1 MSLTLKDVAMQ
12 NQHYSVVA
20 EAAHEP
26 GAGRMANQMILR
38 TLKCLVAFSFAL
50 VALDAEAKPAA
61 AKDTAERTIGAAL
74 DPYVTDRQLAG
85 YVTVLMNDGKLIA
98 TNVRGYSDI
107 ATRRPM
113 TQDSIFRIYSMT
125 KPVTGVALMILHDR
139 GKWKF
144 SDPVAKFLPEL
155 VNLRVYRG
163 VDAAGNLVTEPAG
176 SQPTMGQLVT
186 HTAGFVYGFGPTPVD
201 REYQKRIPLLPTSV
215 EASTYLAELAR
226 IPLAFE
232 PGTQWQYSIAMD
244 LEGIIVERLSGQSLQ
259 AFMKAEIFDPLKM
272 VDTDFVVPP
281 EKRDRFVTLYDMQDG
296 QLTATTSGPFAQ
308 SYAETPVMASGGGGL
323 VSTAQDYASFA
334 SMLLN
339 GGTLKGRR
347 ILSKR
352 ATRAMMTSHLAPPL
366 VTGGYGIGIQQI
378 RPGYE
383 FGVNGVVVTNP
394 TKAGVAM
401 GKGSY
406 LWDGAAGT
414 WFWVDPANKIV
425 FVGMIQ
431 RLAGPGGP
439 NVQDTSQR
447 AVAASF
453 ARSHAH

>member
-1 MSLTLKDVAMQ
+1 MQ
-12 NQHYSVVA
+12 NEHHSIVT
-20 EAAHEP
+20 ETTHEP
-26 GAGRMANQMILR
+26 SAGRMANHWIMR
-38 TLKCLVAFSFAL
+38 TLSCLAAVSFAFGTFP
-50 VALDAEAKPAA
+50 AHAEPGASKEAA
-61 AKDTAERTIGAAL
+61 ATTIGAAL

-85 YVTVLMNDGKLIA
+85 YVTVLMKGGKPVA
-98 TNVRGYSDI
+98 TNVSGYSDI
-107 ATRRPM
+107 ATLRPM
-113 TQDSIFRIYSMT
+113 TKDSIFRIYSMT
-125 KPVTGVALMILHDR
+125 KPVTGAALMILHDR

-144 SDPVAKFLPEL
+144 SDPIAKFLPEL
-155 VNLRVYRG
+155 ASLRVYSR
-163 VDAAGNLVTEPAG
+163 VDDGGNIVSVPG
-176 SQPTMGQLVT
+176 GMQPTMGQLVT
-186 HTAGFVYGFGPTPVD
+186 HTAGFVYGFGATPVD
-201 REYQKRIPLLPTSV
+201 REYEKHIPLIPTAV
-215 EASTYLAELAR
+215 DASTYLAALAK
-226 IPLAFE
+226 IPLAYE

-244 LEGIIVERLSGQSLQ
+244 LEGIIIARLSGKSLQ
-259 AFMKAEIFDPLKM
+259 AFMKSEIFDPLRM
-272 VDTDFVVPP
+272 TDTDFIVPP
-281 EKRDRFVTLYDMQDG
+281 EKRDRFVTLYDMQNG
-296 QLTATTSGPFAQ
+296 QLTAITSGPFAQ

-339 GGTLKGRR
+339 GGKLNGRR

-352 ATRAMMTSHLAPPL
+352 ATRMMMTSHLAAPL
-366 VTGGYGIGIQQI
+366 VAGGYGIGIQQI

-394 TKAGVAM
+394 TRAGVAM

-431 RLAGPGGP
+431 RLAAPGGP
-439 NVQDTSQR
+439 NVQEASQL

-453 ARSHAH
+453 ARPD